1 MVEGDRFPA
10 LGYELTMNPELI
22 AILVTA
28 LIQLMGIVILGWM
41 AHDNAKILERVDG
54 VSAAIFLQGRQ
65 IKEAVEE
72 VRRLLLSDAARSPEK
87 R

>member
-1 MVEGDRFPA
+1 MS
-10 LGYELTMNPELI
+10 LELI

-28 LIQLMGIVILGWM
+28 FLQLVGIVILGWM

-72 VRRLLLSDAARSPEK
+72 VRRLLISESARSPE

>member
-1 MVEGDRFPA
+1 MS
-10 LGYELTMNPELI
+10 PELI
-22 AILVTA
+22 AILVTSF
-28 LIQLMGIVILGWM
+28 IEIVGLVIIAWM

-72 VRRLLLSDAARSPEK
+72 VRRLLVSEAAHSPE

>member
-1 MVEGDRFPA
+1 MV
-10 LGYELTMNPELI
+10 LSPELI

-28 LIQLMGIVILGWM
+28 LIQLVGLVILGWM

-65 IKEAVEE
+65 VKEAVEE
-72 VRRLLLSDAARSPEK
+72 VRRLLVSEAARPPQ

>member
-1 MVEGDRFPA
+1 MS
-10 LGYELTMNPELI
+10 PELI
-22 AILVTA
+22 VIAVTA
-28 LIQLMGIVILGWM
+28 LLQLVGLVILGWM

-65 IKEAVEE
+65 IKDVVEE
-72 VRRLLLSDAARSPEK
+72 VRRLLTSEAAHLPE